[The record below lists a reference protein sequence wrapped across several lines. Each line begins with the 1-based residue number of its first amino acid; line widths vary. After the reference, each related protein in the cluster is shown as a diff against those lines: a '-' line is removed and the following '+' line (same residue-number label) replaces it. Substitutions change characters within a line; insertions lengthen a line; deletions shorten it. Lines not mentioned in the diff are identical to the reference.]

1 MRILVLAAAVGLLSV
16 PAFAQQTSV
25 SPAPVDKPAA
35 PAPVKPAKKAGLDD
49 PNRIVCKREHVVGS
63 NRPQKVCMTA
73 AERDRLKDQSDQ
85 LTDPGRRSAGT
96 AEDFKNGPGL

>member
-1 MRILVLAAAVGLLSV
+1 MRIAVLAIAAMALAGPVMAQ
-16 PAFAQQTSV
+16 PAAAT
-25 SPAPVDKPAA
+25 PAPATTP
-35 PAPVKPAKKAGLDD
+35 KKKIDD

-73 AERDRLKDQSDQ
+73 ADRERLKDQSEQ
-85 LTDPGRRSAGT
+85 LTDPGRRTAGT